1 VLARQRAKLPRGYLV
16 FRSPSTIPS
25 HTQYAK
31 IWADGPKD
39 DRKNLKLKVDFVYP
53 ADLAQYVNSSSGGMS
68 EPVRSVSENVDL
80 VRNRLARS
88 TNADGTIGSPG
99 ARGDEAMMASPESLF
114 AELQNLRKKYDAVV
128 EYTVHLTAE
137 RDTIVQR
144 LEETEKEL
152 TREQTRRRAAQNEL
166 PKGARKTDKNAD
178 KKVAQ
183 RVRYL

>member
-1 VLARQRAKLPRGYLV
+1 M
-16 FRSPSTIPS
+16 
-25 HTQYAK
+25 
-31 IWADGPKD
+31 
-39 DRKNLKLKVDFVYP
+39 KLKVDFDYP
-53 ADLAQYVNSSSGGMS
+53 ADLTQFANSSSGGGSS
-68 EPVRSVSENVDL
+68 EPARSVSENVDL

-99 ARGDEAMMASPESLF
+99 MRGDETATMASPESLF

-152 TREQTRRRAAQNEL
+152 TREQARRRAAQNEL
-166 PKGARKTDKNAD
+166 PKGARKADKNAD
-178 KKVAQ
+178 KKVTQ
-183 RVRYL
+183 RVHIMSPFSVDYPCVLPYLFPSV